1 MDTTR
6 SPPQDSEHRRE
17 MSASPISLNAN
28 IISNPAPPPQRIES
42 RAKQRCF
49 YAVSIVLLLG
59 VLLASVC
66 SFTFFIIIDIEIKS
80 NRSFWETCILFVYQE
95 DLSAGTWSCDAVLGV
110 KSLVMLVTLIMV
122 LLYLILMC
130 RGDPM

>member
-1 MDTTR
+1 MHT
-6 SPPQDSEHRRE
+6 
-17 MSASPISLNAN
+17 
-28 IISNPAPPPQRIES
+28 
-42 RAKQRCF
+42 
-49 YAVSIVLLLG
+49 IV
-59 VLLASVC
+59 
-66 SFTFFIIIDIEIKS
+66 
-80 NRSFWETCILFVYQE
+80 NQE